1 MASAVEMRL
10 QAQCAQ
16 WFWNT
21 YPSERRMLIH
31 VDNNSSNAIEGNRKK
46 AMGVV
51 RGPSDFIFIVEQA
64 VIFIELK
71 TESGAQKPEQIDFM
85 EKVMDRGHSYIIVRD
100 FETFKSIIWQAMK
113 KTTGK

>member
-16 WFWNT
+16 WFWNEF
-21 YPSERRMLIH
+21 PSERRMLIH
-31 VDNNSSNAIEGNRKK
+31 VDNNSHNAIEGNRKK

-71 TESGAQKPEQIDFM
+71 VEEGVQKPEQIDFM
-85 EKVMDRGHSYIIVRD
+85 NKVMERGHSYIIVRS
-100 FETFKSIIWQAMK
+100 FENFKQIIWTSLK
-113 KTTGK
+113 ITGR